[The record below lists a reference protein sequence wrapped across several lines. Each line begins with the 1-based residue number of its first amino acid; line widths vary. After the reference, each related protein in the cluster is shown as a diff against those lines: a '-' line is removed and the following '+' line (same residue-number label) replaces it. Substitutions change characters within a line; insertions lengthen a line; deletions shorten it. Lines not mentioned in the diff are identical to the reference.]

1 MIKATPVINF
11 LKKARSFKTT
21 RGCVMGMSIVGMSGH
36 CLYTGSHTPIT
47 EKVLSSIAPNVKAP
61 KNARNAIKWT
71 EEQKKLAEY
80 KKAMLVEQKTAAKK
94 NPMNE
99 LLLKIIEDDQN
110 RPKNL
115 NSRRLADNIVK
126 ISEEYGANPVHIACI
141 IKKETHFT
149 ENAASS
155 TAKGLMQITEISVKD
170 MYQRPDIYHKK
181 LKQITTKYKNYK
193 QLFKALASDP
203 ILNLRIG
210 TILYLAK
217 LDIAKGNVK
226 TALVNYNG
234 SKRKYSYAKDVYSEI
249 VKYQAKLPASKKYI
263 ARK

>member
-1 MIKATPVINF
+1 
-11 LKKARSFKTT
+11 
-21 RGCVMGMSIVGMSGH
+21 
-36 CLYTGSHTPIT
+36 
-47 EKVLSSIAPNVKAP
+47 
-61 KNARNAIKWT
+61 
-71 EEQKKLAEY
+71 
-80 KKAMLVEQKTAAKK
+80 
-94 NPMNE
+94 MNE